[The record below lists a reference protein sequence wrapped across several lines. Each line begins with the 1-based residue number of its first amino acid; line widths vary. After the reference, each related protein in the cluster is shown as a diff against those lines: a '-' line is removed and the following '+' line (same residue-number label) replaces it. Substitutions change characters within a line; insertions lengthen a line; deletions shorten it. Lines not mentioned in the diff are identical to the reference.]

1 MTDGGGE
8 HSRRHPRSGK
18 ARQRERSRIIRDT
31 QPRGHDLPRA
41 GRRASIAGVDAGV
54 AGHCA
59 PSGGSGAPLSISSPT
74 AAGDATWISRRA
86 NTSAGGA
93 SARRKTHCPPGAPAR
108 PSARSHAPASP
119 QFPPPSRR
127 PPAPFR
133 TTCPPAAG
141 AHGSPRRPGFRH
153 AGGASPP
160 PRDWLVPHPD
170 GLRLFTFPSA
180 PAADAR
186 LFSPAF
192 PLGWRFTN
200 KIAVFVRG
208 GSHARMM
215 GSAG

>member
-31 QPRGHDLPRA
+31 QPGGHDLPRA

-59 PSGGSGAPLSISSPT
+59 PSGGSGAPRSISSPH
-74 AAGDATWISRRA
+74 
-86 NTSAGGA
+86 GGGV
-93 SARRKTHCPPGAPAR
+93 HHVDQPAR
-108 PSARSHAPASP
+108 QHVLWRGL
-119 QFPPPSRR
+119 R
-127 PPAPFR
+127 PPENPLPSGCAGSPFRAVPRPGVASVSAAVSAPFR
-133 TTCPPAAG
+133 TTCPPSAG

-153 AGGASPP
+153 AGGASLP

-170 GLRLFTFPSA
+170 GLRLFTSPSA

-192 PLGWRFTN
+192 PIGWRFTN
-200 KIAVFVRG
+200 KIAVFVQG
-208 GSHARMM
+208 GLHARMM